1 MNTKGLLKYIVLLV
15 VVAIVYALVK
25 SQAPKE
31 VDWSQTYDNR
41 HKIPYGTRALFE
53 MLPTLFDTKTI
64 KVARKPVYNV
74 LKDSYT
80 TEYHYDEGD
89 EIDESTTLNE
99 VKVEGSNLS
108 LGDPDSAGYYSDSAY
123 RRYDSLK
130 ALEKTSDAAP
140 EVIDEIEP
148 FVLNK
153 PITDYKW
160 QTQKLPY
167 QTYIFIDSYFQPDD
181 TDEEELFN
189 FVGRGNVVFVA
200 AEEFKASFEN
210 RLKFGTLKN
219 RFPGMADA
227 KVSNVVRLT
236 EGPYWGKAYPMD
248 DQGFFSYFSYL
259 DSLKCKVLGTNKDG
273 DPNLLSLK
281 YGEGYFLISTA
292 PKAFTNYHVLHDNNN
307 EYAAA
312 VLSYLPKSRP
322 VIWDQFYKEGSLQ
335 GKSSN
340 PLRVLLENDSAR
352 TALYLILVLF
362 ILYIIFIGKRTQ
374 RIIPVIKPFTN
385 SSVEFTQTVG
395 RLYYQKRDHRNL
407 ALKKFYYLLDF
418 IRQHYFMG
426 SNKIDRQFS
435 DKLAAK
441 TGYNPNSLWLIFSA
455 VESIKMRDTI
465 TEEELIVFNNNIEN
479 FYTHIHSSTKRKP
492 EIIN

>member
-1 MNTKGLLKYIVLLV
+1 MNTKGLLKYVVLLV
-15 VVAIVYALVK
+15 VVGIVYALIK

-31 VDWSQTYDNR
+31 VDWGQTFDNR
-41 HKIPYGTRALFE
+41 YKTPYGTRALFE
-53 MLPTLFDTKTI
+53 MLPTLFDNKTI

-80 TEYHYDEGD
+80 TEYHYDEDD
-89 EIDESTTLNE
+89 EIDESTTLDE
-99 VKVEGSNLS
+99 VEVDNIS

-123 RRYDSLK
+123 ARYDSLK
-130 ALEKTSDAAP
+130 KAQAQTDSTAS
-140 EVIDEIEP
+140 IITNEP
-148 FVLNK
+148 VVLYK
-153 PITDYKW
+153 PVTDYKW
-160 QTQKLPY
+160 QTQKGPN
-167 QTYIFIDSYFQPDD
+167 QTYILIDGNFKPEDK
-181 TDEEELFN
+181 DEEELFN
-189 FVGRGNVVFVA
+189 FVGRGNTVFIA
-200 AEEFKASFEN
+200 ADEFKNSFEY
-210 RLKFGTLKN
+210 RLGFGTLKN
-219 RFPGMADA
+219 LFPGSIDS

-259 DSLKCKVLGTNKDG
+259 DSTKCKVLGTNKDG
-273 DPNLLSLK
+273 DPNLISMK
-281 YGEGYFLISTA
+281 FGKGFFLISTV

-307 EYAAA
+307 EYAAS
-312 VLSYLPKSRP
+312 VLSYLPKTQP
-322 VIWDQFYKEGSLQ
+322 VIWDQFYKEGSQL
-335 GKSSN
+335 GKSEN

-352 TALYLILVLF
+352 IALYLILVLF
-362 ILYIIFIGKRTQ
+362 ILYIVFFGKRTQ
-374 RIIPVIKPFTN
+374 RIIPVLKPFTN

-426 SNKIDRQFS
+426 SSKLDRQFS

-441 TGYNPNSLWLIFSA
+441 TGYNPNSLWIIFSA

-465 TEEELIVFNNNIEN
+465 SEEELIVFNNNIED
-479 FYTHIHSSTKRKP
+479 FYNHIHSSTKRKP
-492 EIIN
+492 EIFN